1 MLRQNGC
8 VTSPNAVVNRKPT
21 KFWGTLANIA
31 LSLLFLGVGPLMIG
45 IGTNLS
51 NADAELVRTGERA
64 AGTIVDFSDA
74 RQASKR
80 DIDVE
85 FQSADGRFHSIQV
98 PVDHEQHPAVGEEV
112 TVAYRESDP
121 DDATVLGFESDGVFL
136 RGLGVI
142 VTFILWG
149 ITIPL
154 TIKSLAKAKKRRK
167 NRASST
173 A

>member
-1 MLRQNGC
+1 M
-8 VTSPNAVVNRKPT
+8 TSPNAIVTRKPT
-21 KFWGTLANIA
+21 TFWGALANIA
-31 LSLLFLGVGPLMIG
+31 LCLLFLGVGPLMIG
-45 IGTNLS
+45 IGTHLS
-51 NADAELVRTGERA
+51 NADAELVRNGERA

-85 FQSADGRFHSIQV
+85 FQSADGRFHSIEV
-98 PVDHEQHPAVGEEV
+98 PVDHDQHPVVGEEV

-121 DDATVLGFESDGVFL
+121 DDATVVGFESDGVFL
-136 RGLGVI
+136 RGVGVI

-154 TIKSLAKAKKRRK
+154 SVKSLVRGKKRRK
-167 NRASST
+167 NRASNT